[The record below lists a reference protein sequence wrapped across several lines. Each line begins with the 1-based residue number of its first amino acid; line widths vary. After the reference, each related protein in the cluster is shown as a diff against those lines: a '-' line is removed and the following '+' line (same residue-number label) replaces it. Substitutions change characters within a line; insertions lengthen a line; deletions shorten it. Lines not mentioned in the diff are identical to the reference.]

1 MKRVY
6 LFIIMAAIFCLSA
19 CGTGNTNGLAE
30 SVNQKPESVADA
42 DQDGTESIPEEGSVS
57 GAAVQEETNAQE
69 GTETPIVKNEEKMFY
84 GHWKVV
90 ECFAPGITALSTE
103 EMEGYVNVQFTY
115 TKELFTVDNVSL
127 ENPVYH
133 ETAITKEEFADSYNN
148 QITFDSLNAQ
158 TDSITEVSIQNS
170 SAFGGM
176 FYVVDEN
183 TLYITMDGGFF
194 KAVRQSEDDLTVF
207 E

>member
-69 GTETPIVKNEEKMFY
+69 GTETPIRALESRGVLCAGHY
-84 GHWKVV
+84 GTQH
-90 ECFAPGITALSTE
+90 
-103 EMEGYVNVQFTY
+103 
-115 TKELFTVDNVSL
+115 
-127 ENPVYH
+127 
-133 ETAITKEEFADSYNN
+133 
-148 QITFDSLNAQ
+148 
-158 TDSITEVSIQNS
+158 
-170 SAFGGM
+170 
-176 FYVVDEN
+176 
-183 TLYITMDGGFF
+183 
-194 KAVRQSEDDLTVF
+194 
-207 E
+207 